1 MLLNLQLR
9 DQKKR
14 QKRYYSGKKKR
25 HTIKTQLVIN
35 KNTGEIICVYIA
47 KGKTHDFKAFKD
59 SKLPIAPDTI
69 VVVDSGYQGLQKIHE
84 STELPKKK
92 TKKQKLTKADKK
104 ANRKLATK
112 RVFNEHVNGDLK
124 VFRIIAERYR
134 NRRKRFGLR
143 INLLAGIYN
152 YELNCA

>member
-1 MLLNLQLR
+1 ML
-9 DQKKR
+9 
-14 QKRYYSGKKKR
+14 
-25 HTIKTQLVIN
+25 
-35 KNTGEIICVYIA
+35 KN
-47 KGKTHDFKAFKD
+47 
-59 SKLPIAPDTI
+59 SKLPIAPVTT

-84 STELPKKK
+84 NTELPMKK
-92 TKKQKLTKADKK
+92 TKKQKLTKADKR

-124 VFRIIAERYR
+124 VFKIIAEKYR